1 MNIKGLIAATYA
13 PLNTDES
20 LNLNL
25 VPAYGDF
32 LKRNAVS
39 GCFINGSTGDF
50 ASLTVQERKDLFIAW
65 AQNKPDDFY
74 LINHVGHTSIKVA
87 KELAQ
92 HSAQNKADAIAA
104 LSPFYFRLPSVSH
117 LVEFCAQVANA
128 APDLPF
134 YYYHIPVLAGAEFS
148 MQEFLELAQDRI
160 PNLAGIKYTYNNMVD
175 FKYCLDYSNGK
186 YDILFGIDEVF
197 LSSLPFGAEGWVGST
212 YNHLAPLYHLIRKA
226 YESGDQEKAANLQAK
241 SMQFVDLLNAR
252 GGFNGAA
259 KSFMK
264 VLGMDCGPSRFPHVT
279 LSVEELVEV
288 EKELTDIGIIDYLSR

>member
-1 MNIKGLIAATYA
+1 MNIKGLVAATYA

-25 VPAYGDF
+25 IPSYGEF
-32 LKRNAVS
+32 LKRNGVA

-50 ASLTVQERKDLFIAW
+50 ASLTVQERKDLLQAW

-74 LINHVGHTSIKVA
+74 LINHVGHTSVKVA
-87 KELAQ
+87 KELAE
-92 HSAQNKADAIAA
+92 HSAQNRADAIAA

-117 LVEFCAQVANA
+117 LVEFCAQVAGA
-128 APDLPF
+128 APELPF
-134 YYYHIPVLAGAEFS
+134 YYYHIPILAGAEFS

-175 FKYCLDYSNGK
+175 FKYCLDFSNGK

-212 YNHLAPLYHLIRKA
+212 YNHLAPLYHHIRKA
-226 YESGDQEKAANLQAK
+226 YESGDHETAANLQAK
-241 SMQFVDLLNAR
+241 SMQFVDILNAR

-279 LSVEELVEV
+279 LPLEELEDV
-288 EKELTDIGIIDYLSR
+288 EKELANIDILDYLSH